1 MAFLTLFLCGLAGGL
16 LGGMGMGGGTALIP
30 LLTLFGV
37 GQAAAQGI
45 NLVSFLPM
53 AAFALPVHAKS
64 GLLKGE
70 GLLPLALSAL
80 AFSALTALL
89 AAHLP
94 SDVLER
100 GFGVF
105 LIALALVRL
114 RAVFRKR
121 PRGAEFFEKTAQVS
135 CVFGEKG
142 GKLRIFC
149 RKNEN
154 FLQKGMDKPLCVW

>member
-1 MAFLTLFLCGLAGGL
+1 MAFLVLFLCGVAGGV

-37 GQAAAQGI
+37 DQAAAQGV
-45 NLVSFLPM
+45 NLVAFLPM
-53 AAFALPVHAKS
+53 AALALPVHAKS

-80 AFSALTALL
+80 VSSALFSLL

-94 SDVLER
+94 GAALER

-105 LIALALVRL
+105 LIALALFRILSALKKCVR
-114 RAVFRKR
+114 A
-121 PRGAEFFEKTAQVS
+121 
-135 CVFGEKG
+135 
-142 GKLRIFC
+142 
-149 RKNEN
+149 
-154 FLQKGMDKPLCVW
+154 

>member
-70 GLLPLALSAL
+70 GLLLLALSAL

-114 RAVFRKR
+114 RAAFRKR
-121 PRGAEFFEKTAQVS
+121 PARG
-135 CVFGEKG
+135 
-142 GKLRIFC
+142 
-149 RKNEN
+149 
-154 FLQKGMDKPLCVW
+154 